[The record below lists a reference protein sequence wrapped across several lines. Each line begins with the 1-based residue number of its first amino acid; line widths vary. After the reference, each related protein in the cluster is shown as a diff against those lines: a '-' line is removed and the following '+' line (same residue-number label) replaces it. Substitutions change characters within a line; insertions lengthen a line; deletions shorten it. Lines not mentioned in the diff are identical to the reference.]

1 MVLYFGIELL
11 PRPAFGIQL
20 VPRPEFGI
28 EHVARPAFGIE
39 LVPRPAFGIELVP
52 RPACTYADTEETR
65 KKFLFKLQFAPTQ
78 SVVLA
83 RHATAGYYL
92 SEEEGGRECHV
103 YGASVTAHSEADV
116 WVALAEGQLVQA
128 PDVDSWTSV
137 PAAKVCLYGCKT
149 EHTHEDGTVFF
160 CNWQLLANPSE
171 DGPSRGMTRR
181 CTFSF
186 RCLDLVSD
194 E

>member
-52 RPACTYADTEETR
+52 RPACTYAETEAR
-65 KKFLFKLQFAPTQ
+65 QAHLHKFKIAPTQ
-78 SVVLA
+78 LVVLA
-83 RHATAGYYL
+83 RHATAGLYL
-92 SEEEGGRECHV
+92 PEKEGGKACHV
-103 YGASVTAHSEADV
+103 YGPCVTAHSDESV
-116 WVALAEGQLVQA
+116 WVALAEFKG
-128 PDVDSWTSV
+128 PDVAEWTLV
-137 PAAKVCLYGCKT
+137 PAAKVCLYGCQTVHK
-149 EHTHEDGTVFF
+149 HEVEGTVFY
-160 CNWQLLANPSE
+160 CNWQH
-171 DGPSRGMTRR
+171 PSRGMTRR
-181 CTFSF
+181 CTITF